1 MPSEAE
7 PPAAIDKSGL
17 SGVVSR
23 VQGTTVSCDGV
34 SIGVEA
40 RGDVP
45 VDDNTTPPTL
55 SGSWPTA
62 APSSGATIGH
72 YYTTG
77 ANNYIYDNH
86 YRINVVTVTDNTSGE
101 VPSANTWSANTRTDV
116 SSFVCRYNF
125 AQKHIYEAG
134 GTANSTMNA
143 DVQFIRSTVDDLQS
157 IDAFR
162 DPIVTGAQ
170 SGSSGISDIVFDTY
184 LATEPDADLAS
195 LSTSLTNFRNAL
207 TAQGR
212 TGPNNANTGKG
223 TSITYA
229 NTTWAA
235 FHTELGTFGSN
246 CGKRVAEIDARI
258 GVPTRA
264 GTRSTT
270 RGVPPAI
277 YVSAIP
283 SSNTTNGQVP
293 YGRSLYN
300 NINYLLGKD
309 LNLLGK
315 LIGDVQSLSTQIN
328 LVKGDRNKF
337 EMLNG
342 RDKEYNV

>member
-1 MPSEAE
+1 
-7 PPAAIDKSGL
+7 
-17 SGVVSR
+17 
-23 VQGTTVSCDGV
+23 VQGTPVIANSVSVGV
-34 SIGVEA
+34 ADTTDI
-40 RGDVP
+40 P
-45 VDDNTTPPTL
+45 VDDDTTTAAL
-55 SGSWPTA
+55 SGMFNP
-62 APSSGATIGH
+62 PSNNATIGSYYNLNADNLIYVNRYH
-72 YYTTG
+72 YE
-77 ANNYIYDNH
+77 
-86 YRINVVTVTDNTSGE
+86 TVTITTSPAWTAT
-101 VPSANTWSANTRTDV
+101 VATD
-116 SSFVCRYNF
+116 SSVFPCKYNF
-125 AQKHIYEAG
+125 VQKHIYEAG

-143 DVQFIRSTVDDLQS
+143 DVQFIRDTVDDLQS

-170 SGSSGISDIVFDTY
+170 AGGSGISDDAFDTY
-184 LATEPDADLAS
+184 MNVATDADLAS

-212 TGPNNANTGKG
+212 TGANNANTGKG

-342 RDKEYNV
+342 RGKEYNV